1 LILYLEYRT
10 DQLCAEHKTSA
21 LYCTVPMNFNVS
33 TSGLLGSWVSDLDL
47 DLEHMCFTQTHV
59 FDCPHFSVPIVF
71 MGYLVAGSG
80 DLDLDLDQRTG
91 QLGAVHTCQPVLA
104 IRKT

>member
-1 LILYLEYRT
+1 MYTKQLYYPHILN
-10 DQLCAEHKTSA
+10 CS
-21 LYCTVPMNFNVS
+21 
-33 TSGLLGSWVSDLDL
+33 
-47 DLEHMCFTQTHV
+47 HV
-59 FDCPHFSVPIVF
+59 LVAIVF

-104 IRKT
+104 IRKTQPKQSSQTKLDEF